1 MTNAIVSDTRLAA
14 ILSDNAPGAALA
26 SDPMNK
32 CLDALE
38 TAAVAMGMALASAE
52 SASAMAAKDWGCNF
66 LNLVK
71 VHGLDGDDIANRS
84 RAALGWK
91 DLKGE
96 AGSVIK
102 RRFNTWRSN
111 VGVLSGRWSE
121 VEADVQTE
129 LLAGQRSFITVYKA
143 LIEKDK
149 AEAAKKKADALAKE
163 KAAETAPATATPTP
177 ETVETV
183 EMDASEL
190 ILALTVMLDTMDGD
204 AIAAIQGDFA
214 AMVNAYDAKVN
225 AILDAQAQ
233 AVNG

>member
-1 MTNAIVSDTRLAA
+1 MTNAIVNDNRLAA

-26 SDPMNK
+26 TTAVTI

-38 TAAVAMGMALASAE
+38 ASAVAMGMALGAAE
-52 SASAMAAKDWGCNF
+52 SAAAMAAKDWGCNY

-71 VHGLDGDDIANRS
+71 VHGIDGDSLAERT

-91 DLKGE
+91 ELKGE

-111 VGVLSGRWSE
+111 VGILSGRWGE
-121 VEADVQTE
+121 VDADTQTE
-129 LLAGQRSFITVYKA
+129 LLAGQRSFITVYKS

-149 AEAAKKKADALAKE
+149 AEAAKKKADELAKE
-163 KAAETAPATATPTP
+163 KAAETAPATASPVT

-183 EMDASEL
+183 EMDAADL
-190 ILALTVMLDTMDGD
+190 ILALSVLIDGMDGEGM
-204 AIAAIQGDFA
+204 IAIQADFA

-225 AILDAQAQ
+225 AMIDAEKA
-233 AVNG
+233 A